1 MTGHEITNGNVDL
14 FVIETPLEPG
24 VILTP
29 PGAATPLLNVH
40 SPELLPHFDY
50 NTPWTERL
58 PEAVVPYLNNA
69 PAETIAFAEI
79 VYSGVIQR
87 LGIRNTESLHGIDPS
102 LSVPENI
109 GRIVQKAKYG
119 SAEAD
124 ELVTMMH
131 GLGMQS
137 VELSKVIFDGSVW
150 NPALSHVRN
159 RVLEQSPSMLW
170 ETEIVDKPA
179 MIGDVAVARDSE
191 EQDLQAFAV
200 RARLWRGSIDSNTN
214 IRHVISLIARIDE
227 NSGFDNWFADKYPAR
242 YSQETP
248 FSAVIKQQ
256 YDPRNSAQS
265 TIGKNQRL
273 MSAINDFITSDFSEL
288 PSWLVPVSSTI
299 YAYNP
304 HQVKSEPKPQP
315 INIEET
321 LKYIADR
328 DAEVD
333 ADRIRLHREEF
344 AEYYASL
351 PKEPFIVV
359 EYPQETS
366 TVNSRS

>member
-1 MTGHEITNGNVDL
+1 MTGHEITNGNVDP

-24 VILTP
+24 AILTP

-58 PEAVVPYLNNA
+58 PEAVVPYLYNA

-102 LSVPENI
+102 LSVPKNI
-109 GRIVQKAKYG
+109 GRIVQKAAYG

-137 VELSKVIFDGSVW
+137 IELSKVIFDGSVW
-150 NPALSHVRN
+150 NPALLHVRD

-191 EQDLQAFAV
+191 EQDLLAFAV

-227 NSGFDNWFADKYPAR
+227 NSGFDNWFAEKYPAR

-248 FSAVIKQQ
+248 FSAVIRQQ

-265 TIGKNQRL
+265 TIGKNQKL
-273 MSAINDFITSDFSEL
+273 MTAINDFITSDFSDL

-304 HQVKSEPKPQP
+304 HKIKSETRPQP
-315 INIEET
+315 IDVKEALNYVAAI
-321 LKYIADR
+321 
-328 DAEVD
+328 DAAVD
-333 ADRIRLHREEF
+333 AARERLHREEF
-344 AEYYASL
+344 ARYYAGL
-351 PKEPFIVV
+351 PKDPFV
-359 EYPQETS
+359 EVDSPQETPA
-366 TVNSRS
+366 VNSKL